1 MSAAPIPW
9 KHIRNVLV
17 LFAPVWVGATCLFG
31 VAGVGYALFRK
42 DVWAARLPIVVRDEA
57 TTAVERLG
65 RFASQTDLKAAQETL
80 LEMTQNP
87 EVVSAALEQIGPP
100 DRRKDE
106 DWPSTRVVDDTIKAC
121 VNLVAPKGTEFGNTE
136 VVYLQVKG
144 SSQQRTVD
152 FCRAMFDNLTE
163 HLRKVRRVRADSII
177 SELTHARN
185 LAIQNL
191 DEASARMREIEIQF
205 GADLGELRNLSDAIS
220 GDGTNRRALEETTVE
235 LQAAELELEKME
247 ELNKVL
253 VAGAQDPQHLLI
265 SGGDLLSSQPSLQRL
280 KDGLIDAQLATS
292 QLSGVFT
299 DANPKRR
306 AALATEK
313 EIKSRMQQETAA
325 VIRATEPTIRLQR
338 ERVNRLHEK
347 KDRLAKRLE
356 ELAEGRSN
364 YAKIDAEVR
373 HRTEA
378 LGQAERHLSEAQ
390 ASRSAAL
397 STNLVAELGPPQV
410 TDNPVGPGGSVLV
423 AGSTMAGLIFGLGVV
438 FLVAPGPTEGH
449 GRRRW
454 SDYLTGHGRRA
465 SDTTVLGQMPVAA
478 GPVPMAAGSD
488 VRQTPPA

>member
-1 MSAAPIPW
+1 M
-9 KHIRNVLV
+9 K
-17 LFAPVWVGATCLFG
+17 
-31 VAGVGYALFRK
+31 
-42 DVWAARLPIVVRDEA
+42 
-57 TTAVERLG
+57 
-65 RFASQTDLKAAQETL
+65 
-80 LEMTQNP
+80 
-87 EVVSAALEQIGPP
+87 
-100 DRRKDE
+100 
-106 DWPSTRVVDDTIKAC
+106 
-121 VNLVAPKGTEFGNTE
+121 
-136 VVYLQVKG
+136 
-144 SSQQRTVD
+144 
-152 FCRAMFDNLTE
+152 
-163 HLRKVRRVRADSII
+163 
-177 SELTHARN
+177 
-185 LAIQNL
+185 
-191 DEASARMREIEIQF
+191 EIEIQF
-205 GADLGELRNLSDAIS
+205 GADLGELRNLSDTIS

-253 VAGAQDPQHLLI
+253 VAGVQDPQHLLI
-265 SGGDLLSSQPSLQRL
+265 SGGDLLTSQPSLQRL

-338 ERVNRLHEK
+338 ERVNRLREK
-347 KDRLAKRLE
+347 KNRLATRLE

-364 YAKIDAEVR
+364 YAKIDAEVK
-373 HRTEA
+373 HRTQA
-378 LGQAERHLSEAQ
+378 LGEAERYLSDAQ

-438 FLVAPGPTEGH
+438 FLVAPGPNEGH

-454 SDYLTGHGRRA
+454 TDYLTGYGRRA
-465 SDTTVLGQMPVAA
+465 SDAVSPVQHPIAPSAAMP
-478 GPVPMAAGSD
+478 PED
-488 VRQTPPA
+488 RRQ